1 MTTVVLVGNTI
12 TQQRVGETLYGVETH
27 TDMLAIHAD
36 KHAHTE
42 QQCAQ
47 FQTHEHKHAPWLDG
61 LLRRWK
67 DGCGKS
73 CGEVNEEYIPVGQAT
88 VFALVIDK
96 CLFVTC
102 GGQTQKAASVIF
114 NVQPC

>member
-1 MTTVVLVGNTI
+1 MGWKR
-12 TQQRVGETLYGVETH
+12 TQACSRYMQINSCSYRAAVCPVP
-27 TDMLAIHAD
+27 D
-36 KHAHTE
+36 
-42 QQCAQ
+42 
-47 FQTHEHKHAPWLDG
+47 THEHKHAPWLGG

-73 CGEVNEEYIPVGQAT
+73 CGEVNEECIPAGQAT

-102 GGQTQKAASVIF
+102 GGQAQKAASVIF